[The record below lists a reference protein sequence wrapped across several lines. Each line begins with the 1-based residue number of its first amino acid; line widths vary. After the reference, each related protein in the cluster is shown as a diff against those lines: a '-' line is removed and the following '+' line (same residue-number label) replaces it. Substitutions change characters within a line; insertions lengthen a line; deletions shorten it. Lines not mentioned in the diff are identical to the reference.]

1 MPMLK
6 LPAVVLPQDDFSR
19 LAQLATKAS
28 ADRHPL
34 APVLAAELERAR
46 VTHDRSVLSE
56 VATLNRWLTYR
67 VDWGPTENRQLVH
80 PDDHACP
87 DGTLSVLSSEGAA
100 IVGIGIGDRMPFTD
114 IDGHS
119 HVITLISVDAGPKV
133 VPFRPRV
140 HAPPKAASE
149 EPFDPGPSAA

>member
-1 MPMLK
+1 MLK

-28 ADRHPL
+28 ADQHPL

-67 VDWGPTENRQLVH
+67 VDWGPTENRLLVH
-80 PDDHACP
+80 PDDHVCP

-114 IDGHS
+114 AHGHS
-119 HVITLISVDAGPKV
+119 HIITLISVDAGPKV
-133 VPFRPRV
+133 VPFRPRIDTP
-140 HAPPKAASE
+140 HKTESE

>member
-1 MPMLK
+1 MSMLK

-28 ADRHPL
+28 ADQHPL
-34 APVLAAELERAR
+34 APVLAAELKRAR

-67 VDWGPTENRQLVH
+67 VDWGPTENRLLVH
-80 PDDHACP
+80 PDDPACP
-87 DGTLSVLSSEGAA
+87 DGALSVLSPEGAA
-100 IVGIGIGDRMPFTD
+100 IVGIGIGDRMPFTGV
-114 IDGHS
+114 DGQS
-119 HVITLISVDAGPKV
+119 HIITLVSVDAGPRV
-133 VPFRPRV
+133 VPFRSRA
-140 HAPPKAASE
+140 HARPKTASE